1 MATRSD
7 PVLSRRPPGTR
18 RVHRGTEIPRRRRYT
33 FHTPNQ
39 THALPLSAQ
48 GVSQKAVEMDGGVWQ
63 AHQWLAITTGSLTK
77 HEGTQR
83 KIEMGYKFKVRGL
96 CVFMSSVYAVRVF

>member
-1 MATRSD
+1 
-7 PVLSRRPPGTR
+7 
-18 RVHRGTEIPRRRRYT
+18 
-33 FHTPNQ
+33 
-39 THALPLSAQ
+39 
-48 GVSQKAVEMDGGVWQ
+48 MDGGVWQ

-96 CVFMSSVYAVRVF
+96 CVFMSSVYAVCVF